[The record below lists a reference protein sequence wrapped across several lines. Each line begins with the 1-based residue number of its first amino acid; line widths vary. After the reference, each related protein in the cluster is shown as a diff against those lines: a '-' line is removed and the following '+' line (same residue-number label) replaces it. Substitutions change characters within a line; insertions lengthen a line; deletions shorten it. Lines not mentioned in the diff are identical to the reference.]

1 MARIIMKSPYLK
13 PNSDG
18 GKHRSNYAKYIATRE
33 GVELAEDT
41 TKHLPA
47 TIKQEDLVRQLMR
60 NFPDS
65 KEFHEYQDYKQKP
78 TRENATELIS
88 RIIEANSGEL
98 MDRERFA
105 RYIAER
111 PGVEKLGKHG
121 LFTDEGV
128 PIVLDQ
134 VERELAESQSNV
146 WTHIISL
153 HREDAA
159 RLGYDSAEDWMNL
172 LRSKRNVIAQ
182 QMRIKPE
189 NFRWYAA
196 FHDAGHHPHVHMIAY
211 SIDPRE
217 AYLTEKGIETIKG
230 ELAREIFRQDHLCI
244 YQKQTEYRDQL
255 REQGRESVAEIVAQI
270 NSGVYSN
277 AKVEALLVSL
287 SDRLSRTSGKKVYGY
302 LKADVKAIVD
312 EIVAELAA
320 DERIQKLYNLWYEQR
335 EDVLR
340 SYTDNFPERIP
351 LEQNKEF
358 KTIRNAVIQEAMKI
372 VSDIRQAA
380 GLEPRQDV
388 WEVGLPSGEEPDM
401 EAMADPGY
409 WMERFQP
416 RFTESEPVI
425 SEPDPVDTEPEDAP
439 TLGSSDSKE
448 WWSDYYKLARKYLY
462 GNKDEK
468 PDFQKAMPILLLE
481 ANRGNGYACYDLG
494 RMHLLG
500 QGCEEDEEE
509 AQRWFR
515 DALDAFQTAEMAA
528 EKKGYLR
535 YRIGKCHAYGHGT
548 EQNHEESARW
558 FRQAVDENNPFAAY
572 SLAGQ
577 YLRGQGVEQSNAEAY
592 SLFYMAASH
601 EKQPNA
607 YAQYQLGKM
616 YRDGI
621 GTEVDLEESSLWF
634 AKAYAGFLAMEET
647 VADDKLYYR
656 LGSMNMSGTGTAVD
670 LEKARYYFE
679 KAAELGNADALYGL
693 GKLYLKPEF
702 SDFDPAKAV
711 EYLEKSATK
720 GSAFAKYQLGKLLCQ
735 GELVPK
741 DIARGLPLL
750 EELAENGVTFA
761 SYIAGKVYLREEG
774 WQDIKK
780 AILYFRQAAEDGNS
794 FAEYQLGRIYYFG
807 NGVRVDQEKGLE
819 YLKEAASHGN
829 EYAANLL
836 FTIQQQH
843 TWGVASCTASLI
855 AQLGRIF
862 QEQDQKQSQRQRPR
876 MDRKHRREIEEKKQ
890 ALGIRD

>member
-1 MARIIMKSPYLK
+1 M
-13 PNSDG
+13 G
-18 GKHRSNYAKYIATRE
+18 GYAKYIATRE
-33 GVELAEDT
+33 GVEKIDDSQRHA
-41 TKHLPA
+41 PA
-47 TIKQEDLVRQLMR
+47 TIKQQELIMR
-60 NFPDS
+60 ILRDFPDA
-65 KEFHEYQDYKQKP
+65 KESHEYEDYRREKTVGNASEFI
-78 TRENATELIS
+78 TRALEEN
-88 RIIEANSGEL
+88 
-98 MDRERFA
+98 MDRVADSKTYADYIATRPRAERF
-105 RYIAER
+105 
-111 PGVEKLGKHG
+111 GGHG
-121 LFTDEGV
+121 LFTDDGV
-128 PIVLDQ
+128 Q
-134 VERELAESQSNV
+134 VQLSKVSQELNEYTGHV
-146 WTHIISL
+146 YTTILSL
-153 HREDAA
+153 RREDAA
-159 RLGYDSAEDWMNL
+159 RLGFDNGSRWRDFLRGQTQTISENL
-172 LRSKRNVIAQ
+172 KIPMDHL
-182 QMRIKPE
+182 
-189 NFRWYAA
+189 RWYAA
-196 FHDAGHHPHVHMIAY
+196 YHDEGHHPHIHMIAY
-211 SIDPRE
+211 STIPGE
-217 AYLTEKGIETIKG
+217 GYLSDKGVETMRSTF
-230 ELAREIFRQDHLCI
+230 ARDIFKQDMHQI
-244 YQKQTEYRDQL
+244 YAQQAQYRDQL

-270 NSGVYSN
+270 NSGVYGN
-277 AKVEALLVSL
+277 TKVETLLVSL

-320 DERIQKLYNLWYEQR
+320 DERIRKLYDLWYEQR
-335 EDVLR
+335 ENVLR
-340 SYTDNFPERIP
+340 SYTDHFPERIP

-372 VSDIRQAA
+372 VSGIRQAA
-380 GLEPRQDV
+380 ELEPRQDE
-388 WEVGLPSGEEPDM
+388 WDVGLPPGGEPDM
-401 EAMADPGY
+401 ETMADPGY

-425 SEPDPVDTEPEDAP
+425 SEPDPVDTDPEDAP
-439 TLGSSDSKE
+439 TLHSSDSKE
-448 WWSDYYKLARKYLY
+448 WWADYYKLARKYLY

-468 PDFQKAMPILLLE
+468 PDFQKAMPLLLLE
-481 ANRGNGYACYDLG
+481 AKRGNGYACYDLG

-515 DALDAFQTAEMAA
+515 DALETFQRAEIAA

-548 EQNHEESARW
+548 EQNYEESARW
-558 FRQAVDENNPFAAY
+558 FRQAMDENNPFAAY

-577 YLRGQGVEQSNAEAY
+577 YLRGQGVGQSDAEAY
-592 SLFYMAASH
+592 SLFYMAATH

-621 GTEVDLEESSLWF
+621 GREVNPEESRLWY

-647 VADDKLYYR
+647 MADDKLYYR
-656 LGSMNMSGTGTAVD
+656 LGSMNMTGTGTEVD

-702 SDFDPAKAV
+702 PDYDPAKAV
-711 EYLEKSATK
+711 EYLEEAAQKDN
-720 GSAFAKYQLGKLLCQ
+720 AFAKYQLGKLLCQ

-741 DIARGLPLL
+741 NIARGLPLL
-750 EELAENGVTFA
+750 EELAENGVTFG
-761 SYIAGKVYLREEG
+761 SYIAGKVYLKEEG

-807 NGVRVDQEKGLE
+807 NGVRADKEKGLE

-836 FTIQQQH
+836 QAIQQQH

-862 QEQDQKQSQRQRPR
+862 QEQDRKQNQRQRPH

>member
-1 MARIIMKSPYLK
+1 M
-13 PNSDG
+13 G
-18 GKHRSNYAKYIATRE
+18 GYAKYIATRE
-33 GVELAEDT
+33 GVEKIDDSQRHA
-41 TKHLPA
+41 PA
-47 TIKQEDLVRQLMR
+47 TIKQQELIRRILRD
-60 NFPDS
+60 FPDARES
-65 KEFHEYQDYKQKP
+65 HEYEDYR
-78 TRENATELIS
+78 REKTVGNASEFITHALE
-88 RIIEANSGEL
+88 EN
-98 MDRERFA
+98 MDRIA
-105 RYIAER
+105 DSKTYADYIATR
-111 PGVEKLGKHG
+111 PRAEGFGSHG
-121 LFTDEGV
+121 LFTDDGV
-128 PIVLDQ
+128 Q
-134 VERELAESQSNV
+134 VQLSKVSQELNEYTGHV
-146 WTHIISL
+146 YTTILSL
-153 HREDAA
+153 RREDAA
-159 RLGYDSAEDWMNL
+159 RLGFDNGSRWRDF
-172 LRSKRNVIAQ
+172 LRSQ
-182 QMRIKPE
+182 TMTLSE
-189 NFRWYAA
+189 NLKIPIDHLRWYAA
-196 FHDAGHHPHVHMIAY
+196 YHDEGHHPHIHMIAY
-211 SIDPRE
+211 STVPGE
-217 AYLTEKGIETIKG
+217 GYLSDKGVEKMRSTF
-230 ELAREIFRQDHLCI
+230 AREIFSQDMLHI
-244 YQKQTEYRDQL
+244 YEQQTQYRDQL
-255 REQGRESVAEIVAQI
+255 REQGRDSVAEIVAQI
-270 NSGVYSN
+270 NSGNYRNST
-277 AKVEALLVSL
+277 VEALLVSL
-287 SDRLSRTSGKKVYGY
+287 SERLSRTSGKKVYGY

-320 DERIQKLYNLWYEQR
+320 DARIRKLYDLWYEQR

-340 SYTDNFPERIP
+340 SYTDHFPERIP

-372 VSDIRQAA
+372 VSGIRQAA
-380 GLEPRQDV
+380 ELEPRQDV
-388 WEVGLPSGEEPDM
+388 WDVGLPSGEEPDM
-401 EAMADPGY
+401 ETIADPGY

-425 SEPDPVDTEPEDAP
+425 SEPDPVDTDPEDAP
-439 TLGSSDSKE
+439 TLHSSDSKE

-468 PDFQKAMPILLLE
+468 PDFQKAMPLLLLE
-481 ANRGNGYACYDLG
+481 ANRGNGYACYDIG

-500 QGCEEDEEE
+500 QGCEENEEE

-515 DALDAFQTAEMAA
+515 DALEAFQMAEMAA

-535 YRIGKCHAYGHGT
+535 YRIGKCHAYGHGA
-548 EQNHEESARW
+548 EQNYEESARW

-577 YLRGQGVEQSNAEAY
+577 YLRGQGVEQSYAEAY
-592 SLFYMAASH
+592 SLFYIAATH

-621 GTEVDLEESSLWF
+621 GTEVNPEESNLWY
-634 AKAYAGFLAMEET
+634 AKAYAGFLVMEKT
-647 VADDKLYYR
+647 MADDRLYYR
-656 LGSMNMSGTGTAVD
+656 LGSMNMAGTGTEVD

-711 EYLEKSATK
+711 EYLEESATK
-720 GSAFAKYQLGKLLCQ
+720 GNAFAKYQLGKLLCQ

-741 DIARGLPLL
+741 NIERGLPLL

-780 AILYFRQAAEDGNS
+780 AILYFRQAAEDSNS

-807 NGVRVDQEKGLE
+807 NGVRVDREKGLE
-819 YLKEAASHGN
+819 YLKESAAHGN

-836 FTIQQQH
+836 LTIQQQD

-890 ALGIRD
+890 AMGIRD